1 MCKNAGKQVAVSPV
15 LSGEEERAVAAMV
28 ALTAH
33 TDQLTLRRSVW
44 LLQELITMTT
54 IETPVGSP
62 RWIAGADFLSAA
74 TGEEETRLALALLEI
89 YNQLI

>member
-1 MCKNAGKQVAVSPV
+1 
-15 LSGEEERAVAAMV
+15 MV

-33 TDQLTLRRSVW
+33 TAQTTLRRTVW

-54 IETPVGSP
+54 IETPLGSP
-62 RWIAGADFLSAA
+62 RWNAGADFLAAA

-89 YNQLI
+89 YIQLV